1 LDDPTTKSNLSLLK
15 PGPRKLVD
23 GFLKE
28 GALPDSLENDFI
40 QALKEALSGLTRVPV
55 KIAELRD
62 ALLAGGSPVT
72 PNRDD
77 QAVRGIPGS
86 DHQGQRTRQ
95 SPDHTRLGTSDG

>member
-28 GALPDSLENDFI
+28 GALPDNLENDFI

-72 PNRDD
+72 PTEMTKRFGEFLD
-77 QAVRGIPGS
+77 QITKGKEPGKVRIIL
-86 DHQGQRTRQ
+86 D
-95 SPDHTRLGTSDG
+95 